1 LNSASLSEFA
11 AVSEPVR
18 KIVVAG
24 GGTAGWMMAALLG
37 RHFERQ
43 RVDITVVESS
53 AIGSVGVGE
62 ATVPAILE
70 YFREIGIDAYEVMRA
85 TQGTIK
91 LGIEFDGWAG
101 PDQLF
106 FHPFG
111 LYGVADRGVP
121 FHQYWLR
128 LRQTGDRTPLGAYSL
143 CTAMAGA
150 NRFRPPPQKVQTDM
164 EFYRWAVHFDASL
177 YAHHLRE
184 FAVRVLKVARI
195 DAKIVDV
202 RLRAADGFIESL
214 KLDTGQTL
222 AGDLFIDCT
231 GFRALLLGEALGVA
245 YCNWGDVLPC
255 DRAVAM
261 ACARTQALTPY
272 TRSIARTAGW
282 QWRIPLQHRVGNG
295 YVYSS
300 RYISDDEAAHTLKC
314 SIEGKPLGEPN
325 LIRFT
330 TGRRERF
337 WEKNCIAA
345 GLAAGFMEPLESTSI
360 TLIQTA
366 AERLIS
372 LFPDMDCGGVL
383 ADEFNRQTTLE
394 YERIRDFLM
403 LHYLAN
409 RRHGE
414 PFWDECRRMPVT
426 HQLAGK
432 IRLFLDSG
440 RLVNHEW
447 ETFFHPSWLS
457 LYAGFDMRPERY
469 DRRADFYTLDE
480 LKAGFA
486 RMRVDIEKSVSTA
499 MSHDEFIARHC
510 AATN

>member
-1 LNSASLSEFA
+1 
-11 AVSEPVR
+11 
-18 KIVVAG
+18 
-24 GGTAGWMMAALLG
+24 MMAALLG

-43 RVDITVVESS
+43 AVAITVVESS
-53 AIGSVGVGE
+53 EIGTVGVGE
-62 ATVPAILE
+62 ATVPAIRE

-91 LGIEFDGWAG
+91 LGIEFDGWARPG
-101 PDQLF
+101 QLF

-111 LYGVADRGVP
+111 LYGTPDRGVP
-121 FHQYWLR
+121 FHQYWIR
-128 LRQTGDRTPLGAYSL
+128 LRQSGDPTPLGAYSL
-143 CTAMAGA
+143 CTAMARA
-150 NRFRPPPQKVQTDM
+150 NRFRPPPEKVQADM
-164 EFYRWAVHFDASL
+164 EFYRWAVHFDAGL
-177 YAHHLRE
+177 YAQHLRE
-184 FAVRVLKVARI
+184 FALRVLKVARI
-195 DAKIVDV
+195 DAKIVNV
-202 RLRAADGFIESL
+202 RLRQADGFIESL
-214 KLDTGQTL
+214 KLDTGQIL

-255 DRAVAM
+255 DHAVAM
-261 ACARTQALTPY
+261 ACARTRALTPY
-272 TRSIARTAGW
+272 TRSIARAAGW

-300 RYISDDEAAHTLKC
+300 RHISDDEAAHTLKR
-314 SIEGKPLGEPN
+314 SIEGEPLGEPN
-325 LIRFT
+325 FVRFT
-330 TGRRERF
+330 TGRREKI

-366 AERLIS
+366 AERLVS
-372 LFPDMDCGGVL
+372 LFPDADCSGVL
-383 ADEFNRQTTLE
+383 ADEYNRQTTLE

-409 RRHGE
+409 RRDGE
-414 PFWDECRRMPVT
+414 PFWDECRHLRAAD
-426 HQLAGK
+426 HLARK

-440 RLVNHEW
+440 RLVNYEW

-457 LYAGFDMRPERY
+457 IYAGFDMHPDRY

-480 LKAGFA
+480 LRAGFTQ
-486 RMRVDIEKSVSTA
+486 MRVDIGKSVSTA
-499 MSHDEFIARHC
+499 MSHAEFIAQYC
-510 AATN
+510 AAAN